1 MRFDDYNDFDDFEMP
16 KRRSSGRGGQR
27 SGGGR
32 NSRNGMNGGS
42 RRSGGNIRS
51 SRGSSLHGGYGGGG
65 RGGYGSREDRRRAHM
80 RRQVLQAVIPI
91 AIAIVLI
98 AIIGIV
104 AIKTGLFEGM
114 GYSDEKADL
123 NEYFKTT
130 SDEAAT
136 VIIDGEV
143 TEEKI
148 RVKDGTCYLPIDVV
162 RSDYNN
168 RFYYAVNDGTL
179 LYTTAEGVIS
189 APVGQQSYSLIT
201 DLLSASENIPVNEDG
216 SQDWTGGL
224 AGSTTQTDYVTSFLE
239 GETLYVALDYVRLY
253 ANFSY
258 ELYGGNGEPYRINIQ
273 NSWGSRVYADLEKDS
288 AIRAEADKKA
298 PIREQLEEGAH
309 VRILESEN
317 EDWMYV
323 VSDDLVGG
331 YIEKKHLGDKY
342 EQAETPVTDVQDVV
356 VPTVADGSTVVLAWH
371 NVTTVDAAAYLSDY
385 QSYFKYF
392 NTISPTWFYLKD
404 NEGTVESIAS
414 KNYVDMAHNAGIK
427 VWGLV
432 ENMTYADMSTYEVLS
447 YSSKRAHVIKQ
458 LLQYAQEYNLDGINV
473 DFEQLSGET
482 GEPFAQFIRELS
494 LEAHK
499 LGLVI
504 SVDNYVPQGYTAHY
518 NRKEQGVFADYV
530 VIMGYDEHYAGS
542 AESGSVASLGFVMD
556 GIQQTVAEVPANK
569 VINAVPF
576 YTRIWT
582 ETPKSEAE
590 INEGAGQEG
599 FVNYNLQVQTL
610 AASDAYA
617 SVNANG
623 GSVNW
628 SEEAGQNYAEWKN
641 GSSTVKCWLEDG
653 DSMKA
658 RMDVMKANNLAG
670 VAVWQLAYSS
680 EGMWNAISAAY
691 PAK

>member
-1 MRFDDYNDFDDFEMP
+1 MRFDDYDDFDDFQRP
-16 KRRSSGRGGQR
+16 ARRSNSRGGHRSSGGSRGSRGMSGSYGGGMRASRGG
-27 SGGGR
+27 SMGGGR
-32 NSRNGMNGGS
+32 
-42 RRSGGNIRS
+42 
-51 SRGSSLHGGYGGGG
+51 G
-65 RGGYGSREDRRRAHM
+65 RGGYGSREERRRAKM

-98 AIIGIV
+98 AVIGIV
-104 AIKTGLFEGM
+104 AVKTGLFEGM

-123 NEYFKTT
+123 NEYFNTT
-130 SDEAAT
+130 SADEAT
-136 VIIDGEV
+136 VIKDGEV
-143 TEEKI
+143 TDEKI
-148 RVKDGTCYLPIDVV
+148 RVKDGVCYLPLDVV

-189 APVGQQSYSLIT
+189 APVGQQSYTLVT
-201 DLLSASENIPVNEDG
+201 DLLSS
-216 SQDWTGGL
+216 
-224 AGSTTQTDYVTSFLE
+224 AGSTTQTDYVTSYLE
-239 GETLYVALDYVRLY
+239 GETLYVALNYVRLY
-253 ANFSY
+253 ANFTY

-273 NSWGSRVYADLEKDS
+273 NSWGSRVYSDLEKDS
-288 AIRAEADKKA
+288 AIREEADKKA
-298 PIREQLEEGAH
+298 SIRKELDKGTP
-309 VRILESEN
+309 VRIINSEN

-323 VSDDLVGG
+323 VTDDLIGG
-331 YIEKKHLGDKY
+331 YIEKKFLGDKY
-342 EQAETPVTDVQDVV
+342 EQAETPATDVQDVV

-371 NVTTVDAAAYLSDY
+371 NVTTVDAASYLSDY

-432 ENMTYADMSTYEVLS
+432 ENMTYADVSTYEVLS
-447 YSSKRAHVIKQ
+447 YSSKRAHVIQQ

-499 LGLVI
+499 LGLVV

-518 NRKEQGVFADYV
+518 NRREQGVFADYV
-530 VIMGYDEHYAGS
+530 VIMGYDEHYSGS
-542 AESGSVASLGFVMD
+542 TESGSVASLGFVMD

-623 GSVNW
+623 GSVSW

-641 GSSTVKCWLEDG
+641 GGSTVKCWLEDG

-691 PAK
+691 PAR